1 MEIISIGIRVQV
13 ESNAFTLCKFDNNLF
28 IDCVSPNGFIDEE
41 KRVEITKENKY
52 LYGFFA
58 DMLKNSEDLLDNG
71 RLVMSSEGFTDEEQ
85 PSALILEFDK
95 DKETFILSFK
105 KGTYKNG
112 INTYNV
118 QFKNVDSSD
127 KLPFVQSLNE
137 LYNGILDKNYQE
149 RQNSGTPRTML
160 KPYESKA

>member
-13 ESNAFTLCKFDNNLF
+13 ESNAFTLCKSDNNLF

-41 KRVEITKENKY
+41 KRVEITKENKC
-52 LYGFFA
+52 LYGLFA

-95 DKETFILSFK
+95 DKENFILSFLK
-105 KGTYKNG
+105 KVHIKMAL
-112 INTYNV
+112 IPIMYNLKMLIH
-118 QFKNVDSSD
+118 QISYH
-127 KLPFVQSLNE
+127 
-137 LYNGILDKNYQE
+137 LYNH
-149 RQNSGTPRTML
+149 
-160 KPYESKA
+160 